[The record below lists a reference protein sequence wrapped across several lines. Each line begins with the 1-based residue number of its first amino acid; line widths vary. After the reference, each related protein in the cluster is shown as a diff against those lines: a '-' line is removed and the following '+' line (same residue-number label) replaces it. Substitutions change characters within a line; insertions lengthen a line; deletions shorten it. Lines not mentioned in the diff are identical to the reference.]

1 MTIDQVTSI
10 LTGIRGR
17 VTSETLDTIRKILVI
32 TQEYSFLGERF
43 TFDAS
48 KDLSDQVNQ
57 LLIQLSDAMLEE
69 ADKRTLKTIENDDD
83 DETVLAWIL
92 REFNGES
99 NEERMDKH
107 SSALRFLLEGYLAV
121 SFANKLTNSHILGD
135 VLRYLANPYGWEPMK
150 EAFEHPERWASEI
163 IQSRGFHF
171 GRGNATNPIDAMTNM
186 IQFEVLDGYQHEV
199 LLEYGRDEDI
209 IGYTVHR
216 GSGYDCETCD
226 EVVAYGV
233 YSLYEQVLPVHP
245 RCMCYTTPVRASEL

>member
-83 DETVLAWIL
+83 DETVLAWIH
-92 REFNGES
+92 REYNGES

-107 SSALRFLLEGYLAV
+107 SSALRFLLEGYLAGNLV
-121 SFANKLTNSHILGD
+121 NKRKLEMKAYLPCCMVCSKSFNYISSRLGND
-135 VLRYLANPYGWEPMK
+135 
-150 EAFEHPERWASEI
+150 SDI
-163 IQSRGFHF
+163 C
-171 GRGNATNPIDAMTNM
+171 
-186 IQFEVLDGYQHEV
+186 YQKS
-199 LLEYGRDEDI
+199 D
-209 IGYTVHR
+209 
-216 GSGYDCETCD
+216 YDD
-226 EVVAYGV
+226 
-233 YSLYEQVLPVHP
+233 
-245 RCMCYTTPVRASEL
+245 